1 MESIQQTFNG
11 LPDFGKTVM
20 CTLSRNGD
28 LLGRTYLAVTVPQ
41 VNVAADAK
49 FRWVSWL
56 GHAMIRYVDFEI
68 GGQRIDRQYGEWLQ
82 IWMELTL
89 SSGKKSGYASMVGN
103 NAALTQLYIGPA
115 VVPSTTLHIPLQF
128 FFNRNVGQA
137 LPLIAF

>member
-11 LPDFGKTVM
+11 LADFGKTVM

-28 LLGRTYLAVTVPQ
+28 LLGRTYLAVTLPQ
-41 VNVAADAK
+41 VTVLSGES
-49 FRWVSWL
+49 FRWVNWL
-56 GHAMIRYVDFEI
+56 GHAMIRYVDLEI

-89 SSGKKSGYASMVGN
+89 PVGKKSGYASMVGN
-103 NAALTQLYIGPA
+103 NAALTQLYHGPA
-115 VVPSTTLHIPLQF
+115 VVPSATLHVPLQF